1 MIKPNKLTDPKNCI
15 VFNSYKILYFLREEK
30 IATYQEV
37 LKNQLDI
44 VGEDSSGLF
53 LLSLNFLFALGKI
66 NYIEETD
73 SLEIIYET
81 E

>member
-15 VFNSYKILYFLREEK
+15 IYNSSKVLLALKEKGISTYKDL
-30 IATYQEV
+30 
-37 LKNQLDI
+37 LKNQIDI
-44 VGEDSSGLF
+44 IGEDSSKLF

-66 NYIEETD
+66 DYIEETD